1 MLRPLH
7 NVACLGIVAAFL
19 AGCTVSDAEPQPAV
33 GTAAAASPASP
44 APDTA
49 DDEARED
56 QASIDLGGWA
66 MPEPGPF
73 DLATYQANPFEP
85 CKEIPEVVLQ
95 RAGLIKKENP
105 LGHLTPFPC
114 ELLPLHQDLEGAL
127 LTINAWQGNP
137 LNLAESAG
145 QFVDGRGN
153 PSMPEIV
160 VLRPVDPAM
169 KQVCEAAVETPRGTI
184 SVTYA
189 FVTAPGHGSEQCRMP
204 EKILSSLYAKEL
216 DDAA

>member
-56 QASIDLGGWA
+56 QASIDLGGWS

-85 CKEIPEVVLQ
+85 CKEIPEGVLSDL
-95 RAGLIKKENP
+95 GMKKEEISS
-105 LGHLTPFPC
+105 TDVSPFTC
-114 ELLPLHQDLEGAL
+114 
-127 LTINAWQGNP
+127 I
-137 LNLAESAG
+137 
-145 QFVDGRGN
+145 
-153 PSMPEIV
+153 
-160 VLRPVDPAM
+160 LRPLEQGLYSMNSLGYAAEGLREQGYLPVESKM
-169 KQVCEAAVETPRGTI
+169 KKWGGYAQTMKNGPGQPIDTCLVAVETARGTI
-184 SVTYA
+184 V
-189 FVTAPGHGSEQCRMP
+189 
-204 EKILSSLYAKEL
+204 LSHVNSRGTVSDTDLCAGPSALAASLYGGYDGTL
-216 DDAA
+216 